1 MCCVEFCAR
10 ELGTREAADLARS
23 AAELQNAEKHR
34 ERLNV
39 TGRLKVLKR
48 RKEWFFTTLSRVSC
62 PRHLSEVVLGCVTD
76 WQQET
81 RRLFRMES
89 FMLTYPASG
98 IRYEVQE
105 LIQLQIDTLRLE
117 SSLTSSQLW
126 EYHSRAHKI
135 TTLYREL
142 DQIRRDHVKYELRT
156 AS

>member
-1 MCCVEFCAR
+1 VAALSFCAS
-10 ELGTREAADLARS
+10 ELSTREGADLPRS
-23 AAELQNAEKHR
+23 AAELQNAEEHS

-62 PRHLSEVVLGCVTD
+62 PRQLSKVVLGCVTD

-81 RRLFRMES
+81 RGLFRMES
-89 FMLTYPASG
+89 FMLTDPASG
-98 IRYEVQE
+98 IRHEVQQ

-117 SSLTSSQLW
+117 CSLTSSQLW
-126 EYHSRAHKI
+126 EYHSQARKI